1 LLQVTLPHPPGESC
15 RYIYIIHIYICRC
28 IYWVYNLYI
37 YVLYIYLL
45 FIYIYISIT
54 IVEYCRYI

>member
-15 RYIYIIHIYICRC
+15 RYIYYTYIYICRC
-28 IYWVYNLYI
+28 IYWVYIYI
-37 YVLYIYLL
+37 IYLSTV
-45 FIYIYISIT
+45 YIYISIT